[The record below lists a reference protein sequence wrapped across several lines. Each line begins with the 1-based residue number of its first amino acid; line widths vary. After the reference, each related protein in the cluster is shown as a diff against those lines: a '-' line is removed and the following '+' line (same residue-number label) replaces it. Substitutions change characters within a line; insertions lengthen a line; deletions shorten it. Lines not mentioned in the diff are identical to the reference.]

1 MKNKH
6 LIIILLILLLII
18 VLFYSASIYL
28 KNNFEI
34 INVKNI
40 YEGEEINKEDF
51 KGYINFK
58 FLGSKEIKIKEIKTN
73 EKFYNSSELIFKTN
87 FFECNKKINL
97 IKIESFNTNLTKDY
111 VKANKKYD
119 IPDNFIAIIKYENG
133 KEINLQK
140 KDLNFIFQNE
150 ILKHGEN
157 QITIK
162 WHNLETKHI
171 LNALA
176 YPIIQSVD
184 YPMYYEDLETRIDI
198 TKERHKDTDCFVA
211 HIITKNPLVLK
222 CAFAEGQFNHY
233 QIMSE
238 VMKENNA
245 ILMINGDF
253 CSLSNAGPMSIVK
266 EGEIISG
273 LNPPIKGKRI
283 LGLTME
289 GHFYEVKGKLEWE
302 IKENH
307 LRHTWAFNRGFT
319 IINGERIIKYDSAK
333 HPRTFIGEVLRDDDK
348 LEYYLVVADGR
359 RIDSKGFCHD
369 DESEFLF
376 EKGCYIAYNLDGGG
390 SSEMMFDGKILNIPS
405 DGHERLDHDFIYIEL
420 WTGE

>member
-97 IKIESFNTNLTKDY
+97 IKVESFNTNLTKNY
-111 VKANKKYD
+111 VKANEKYN
-119 IPDNFIAIIKYENG
+119 IPDNFIVIVKYENG

-140 KDLNFIFQNE
+140 EDLNFIFENE
-150 ILKHGEN
+150 ILRHGEN
-157 QITIK
+157 KIIIK
-162 WHNLETKHI
+162 WHNLETKCV

-176 YPIIQSVD
+176 YPIIQSSE

-198 TKERHKDTDCFVA
+198 TKERYKDTDCFVA

-222 CAFAEGQFNHY
+222 CAFAEGQFNHH

-238 VMKENNA
+238 VMKDNNA

-253 CSLSNAGPMSIVK
+253 GDSANGGPLPIVK
-266 EGEIISG
+266 EGEIITEI
-273 LNPPIKGKRI
+273 NPPIINKRT
-283 LGLTME
+283 LGLNTE
-289 GHFYEVKGKLEWE
+289 GHFYEVTGNLRRE
-302 IKENH
+302 IEENH
-307 LRHTWAFNRGFT
+307 LRHTWTFNSGFT
-319 IINGERIIKYDSAK
+319 IINGERIIKYDGAK

-405 DGHERLDHDFIYIEL
+405 DGHERKDHDFIYIEL

>member
-34 INVKNI
+34 INIKNI

-97 IKIESFNTNLTKDY
+97 IKIKSFNTNLTKDY

-119 IPDNFIAIIKYENG
+119 IPDDFTAIIKYEDG
-133 KEINLQK
+133 KEINIK
-140 KDLNFIFQNE
+140 KEDLNFIFENE
-150 ILKHGEN
+150 ILKYGEN
-157 QITIK
+157 KVIIK
-162 WHNLETKHI
+162 WHNLETKCV

-176 YPIIQSVD
+176 YPIIQSLE

-198 TKERHKDTDCFVA
+198 TKERYKDTDCFVA

-238 VMKENNA
+238 AMKENNA

-253 CSLSNAGPMSIVK
+253 CSLANAGPMSIVK

-307 LRHTWAFNRGFT
+307 LRHTWAFNKGFT
-319 IINGERIIKYDSAK
+319 IIDGERIIKYDSAK

-420 WTGE
+420 WVGE

>member
-34 INVKNI
+34 INIKNI

-73 EKFYNSSELIFKTN
+73 EKFYNSSELIFKTI

-97 IKIESFNTNLTKDY
+97 IKVESFNTNLTKDY
-111 VKANKKYD
+111 VKANKRYD
-119 IPDNFIAIIKYENG
+119 IPNDFTAIIKYEDG
-133 KEINLQK
+133 KEINIK
-140 KDLNFIFQNE
+140 KEDLNFIFENE

-157 QITIK
+157 KIAIK
-162 WHNLETKHI
+162 WHNLETEHI

-176 YPIIQSVD
+176 HPIIQSVD

-198 TKERHKDTDCFVA
+198 TKERYKDTDCFVA

-238 VMKENNA
+238 VMKDNNA

-319 IINGERIIKYDSAK
+319 IIDGERIIKYDSAK
-333 HPRTFIGEVLRDDDK
+333 HPRTFIGEVLRDDGK
-348 LEYYLVVADGR
+348 LEYYLVVVDGR

-405 DGHERLDHDFIYIEL
+405 DGHERKDHDFIYIEL

>member
-6 LIIILLILLLII
+6 LIIILLILLLTI

-119 IPDNFIAIIKYENG
+119 IPDNFIAIVKYENG

-140 KDLNFIFQNE
+140 EDLNFIFQNE
-150 ILKHGEN
+150 ILKHGKN
-157 QITIK
+157 KITIK
-162 WHNLETKHI
+162 WHNLETEHI

-198 TKERHKDTDCFVA
+198 TKERYKDTDCFVA
-211 HIITKNPLVLK
+211 HIVTKNPLVLK
-222 CAFAEGQFNHY
+222 CAFAEGQFNHH

-238 VMKENNA
+238 VMKDNNA
-245 ILMINGDF
+245 ILIINGDF
-253 CSLSNAGPMSIVK
+253 GDSANGGPLPIVK
-266 EGEIISG
+266 EGEIITEI
-273 LNPPIKGKRI
+273 NPPIINKRT
-283 LGLTME
+283 LGLNTE
-289 GHFYEVKGKLEWE
+289 GHFYEVTGNLRQE
-302 IKENH
+302 IEENH
-307 LRHTWAFNRGFT
+307 LRHTWTFYSGFN
-319 IINGERIIKYDSAK
+319 IINGERIIKYDGAK

-376 EKGCYIAYNLDGGG
+376 EKGCCIAYNLDGGG
-390 SSEMMFDGKILNIPS
+390 SSEMMFNGKILNIPS
-405 DGHERLDHDFIYIEL
+405 DGHERLDHDFIYVEL

>member
-34 INVKNI
+34 INIKNI

-97 IKIESFNTNLTKDY
+97 IKVESFNANLTKNY
-111 VKANKKYD
+111 VKANEKYN
-119 IPDNFIAIIKYENG
+119 IPDNFISIVKYENG

-140 KDLNFIFQNE
+140 EDLNFIFENE

-157 QITIK
+157 KIIIK
-162 WHNLETKHI
+162 WHNLETKCV
-171 LNALA
+171 LNALS
-176 YPIIQSVD
+176 YPIIQSSE

-198 TKERHKDTDCFVA
+198 TKERYKDTDCFVA

-222 CAFAEGQFNHY
+222 CAFAEGQFNHH

-238 VMKENNA
+238 AMKENNA

-253 CSLSNAGPMSIVK
+253 GDISNGGRLPTVR
-266 EGEIISG
+266 EGKIITAV
-273 LNPPIKGKRI
+273 NPPIVGRRT
-283 LGLTME
+283 LGLNME
-289 GHFYEVKGKLEWE
+289 GHFYEVKQRLSVELE
-302 IKENH
+302 ENH
-307 LRHTWAFNRGFT
+307 LRSSWTFYSGFT
-319 IINGERIIKYDSAK
+319 IINGQRITGNHTAIA
-333 HPRTFIGEVLRDDDK
+333 PRTFIGEVLRDDDK

-359 RIDSKGFCHD
+359 RLDSRGFTLT
-369 DESEFLF
+369 DESNFLF
-376 EKGCYIAYNLDGGG
+376 EKGCSIAYNMDGGG

-405 DGHERLDHDFIYIEL
+405 DGHERRDHDFIYIEL
-420 WTGE
+420 WTGK

>member
-1 MKNKH
+1 MYIQAKPDERNLFKNIGE
-6 LIIILLILLLII
+6 LTQ
-18 VLFYSASIYL
+18 
-28 KNNFEI
+28 NNFEI

-97 IKIESFNTNLTKDY
+97 IKVESFNVNLTKDY

-119 IPDNFIAIIKYENG
+119 IPDNFIAIVKYENG

-140 KDLNFIFQNE
+140 EDLNFIFENE

-157 QITIK
+157 KIVIK
-162 WHNLETKHI
+162 WHNLETKCV
-171 LNALA
+171 LNALV
-176 YPIIQSVD
+176 YPIIQSSE

-198 TKERHKDTDCFVA
+198 TKERYKDTDCFVA
-211 HIITKNPLVLK
+211 HIITKNPLILK
-222 CAFAEGQFNHY
+222 CAFAEGQFNHH

-238 VMKENNA
+238 VMEDNNA

-253 CSLSNAGPMSIVK
+253 GDSANGGPLPIVK
-266 EGEIISG
+266 EGEIITEI
-273 LNPPIKGKRI
+273 NPPIINKRT
-283 LGLTME
+283 LGLNTE
-289 GHFYEVKGKLEWE
+289 GHFYEVKGNLRKE
-302 IKENH
+302 IEENN
-307 LRHTWAFNRGFT
+307 LRHTWTFNNGFT
-319 IINGERIIKYDSAK
+319 IINGERIIKYDGGK
-333 HPRTFIGEVLRDDDK
+333 HPRTFIGEVLRDDNK

-405 DGHERLDHDFIYIEL
+405 DGHERKDHDFIYIEL